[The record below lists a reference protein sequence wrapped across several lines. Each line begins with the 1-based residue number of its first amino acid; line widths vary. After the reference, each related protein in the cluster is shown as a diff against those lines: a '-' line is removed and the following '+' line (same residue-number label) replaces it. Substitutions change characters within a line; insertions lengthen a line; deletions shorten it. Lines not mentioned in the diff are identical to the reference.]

1 RADEGAGAAVA
12 SVAAVLPHAAVH
24 LTLRLVEPD
33 HVVRRDGGGGHHLL
47 LHRLADARGVP
58 PHGDLDRV
66 VVLVGDRDRELLRGG
81 VVRGAEAHVEG
92 LVVEIDRPELAADV
106 GRIAGG
112 ALARG
117 HALAARAGEAR
128 GAGLD
133 EAAAGAV
140 LVALPDLVLLLAGA
154 VGRARHADAAAA
166 VVVATAARSAAA
178 VPAARKGARDERAQ
192 QPRASH

>member
-1 RADEGAGAAVA
+1 
-12 SVAAVLPHAAVH
+12 
-24 LTLRLVEPD
+24 
-33 HVVRRDGGGGHHLL
+33 
-47 LHRLADARGVP
+47 
-58 PHGDLDRV
+58 
-66 VVLVGDRDRELLRGG
+66 
-81 VVRGAEAHVEG
+81 
-92 LVVEIDRPELAADV
+92 ELAADV

-192 QPRASH
+192 QPRASHPSLHGSAQWRRTCGQSTRNAKECAPLT